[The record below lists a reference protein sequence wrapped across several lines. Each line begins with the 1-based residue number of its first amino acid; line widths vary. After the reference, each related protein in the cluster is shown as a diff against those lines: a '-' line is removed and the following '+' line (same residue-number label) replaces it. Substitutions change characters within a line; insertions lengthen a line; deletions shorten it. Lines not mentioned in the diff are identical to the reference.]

1 MIWMI
6 EKFKTRLYIKEI
18 TYDVDVPIQIEIEYG
33 LEGKRVDARSLSKK
47 VLNNRPLLIKEARN
61 RTAEELDNMVDHH
74 VSYAIRTHLSSR
86 GYIFDETSGLF
97 NNAPSPDFPALK
109 TNNSRPDHFSCKKA

>member
-33 LEGKRVDARSLSKK
+33 LEGKRVDAGSISKK
-47 VLNNRPLLIKEARN
+47 VHYNRPLLIKEAPS
-61 RTAEELDNMVDHH
+61 RTADELDHMVDRH
-74 VSYAIRTHLSSR
+74 VQSAIRGHLSSR
-86 GYIFDETSGLF
+86 GYVFDEE
-97 NNAPSPDFPALK
+97 
-109 TNNSRPDHFSCKKA
+109 